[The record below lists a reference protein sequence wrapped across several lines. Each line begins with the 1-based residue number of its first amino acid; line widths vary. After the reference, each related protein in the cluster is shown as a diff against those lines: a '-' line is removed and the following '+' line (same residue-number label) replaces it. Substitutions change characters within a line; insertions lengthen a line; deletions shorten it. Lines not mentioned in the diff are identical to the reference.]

1 MVLMKKI
8 EKQKIEE
15 SKDIEK
21 ERKKFINNAEKN
33 KKDKKWTR
41 MLLRIRS
48 DFLEHIDESIKDKL
62 NSTRTSWILETI
74 QERIKKESKRKEN
87 G

>member
-1 MVLMKKI
+1 MKKI